1 MYNYSEKSKELV
13 EYVLKESDI
22 YHITK
27 LPVKFAA
34 LDAECIKRDPGFLS
48 FQWLYD
54 RLGFF
59 NGISGYNSFVKR
71 VLEFQQYGDYLK
83 SLRQRLNITHEM
95 INCKLKSNL
104 PVHISV
110 IQREGTS
117 EQKELDLNNVLDEE
131 FSVNIHPG
139 QTRAQGSVFLRD
151 PLKNVIL
158 YINKEQNIKLKK
170 YSFIKKIETIDD
182 LLPIYGVDNTF
193 INKKTGTIDFYMPGR
208 EHIKD
213 INKGLKKH
221 VQNNTYIL
229 KANGIYCDN
238 DKKEKVSLHSST
250 LYLPKTFTT
259 MNSFSRIFFN
269 NDINI
274 YTDNKEEAKGI
285 IEQGR
290 KKILSR
296 VLKEEYGKKYFFTS
310 TRTGSQ
316 KLKDIELN
324 GGSTWGRW
332 ASLGKRNHDFIHD
345 SLTEKESYISE
356 VANVLFNIEGKPK
369 QKFQGFI
376 LRNAFAT
383 DINDFKGI
391 VKLND
396 YRGFCITLD
405 TSKLKKGINRDIYE
419 LFFCIPS
426 TFAIAKTK
434 NKSISIINCEHEYW
448 KTEKNYKEYT
458 ITNKFFEEWQP

>member
-1 MYNYSEKSKELV
+1 MYNYSEESKKIM

-22 YHITK
+22 YHITE
-27 LPVKFAA
+27 LPVSFAA
-34 LDAECIKRDPGFLS
+34 LDADCQKNDPGFLS

-54 RLGFF
+54 KLGFF
-59 NGISGYNSFVKR
+59 HGIFAYNSFIKR

-83 SLRQRLNITHEM
+83 SLRQRFNITHEM
-95 INCKLKSNL
+95 INCNLNSNL

-110 IQREGTS
+110 S
-117 EQKELDLNNVLDEE
+117 QKKDSPEEIELDLNSTLDSE
-131 FSVNIHPG
+131 FAVIIHPG

-158 YINKEQNIKLKK
+158 YINKEHKIKLKK
-170 YSFIKKIETIDD
+170 YSFIKKIETIED
-182 LLPIYGVDNTF
+182 LLPIYRADNTLSN
-193 INKKTGTIDFYMPGR
+193 NKTATIDFYMPGR
-208 EHIKD
+208 GDIKE

-221 VQNNTYIL
+221 IQNDTHIL
-229 KANGIYCDN
+229 KANGIYSED
-238 DKKEKVSLHSST
+238 DKNEKISLHSST

-269 NDINI
+269 NDINL

-290 KKILSR
+290 KEILSR
-296 VLKEEYGKKYFFTS
+296 VLKEEYGKKYFLS
-310 TRTGSQ
+310 ATRTSSV
-316 KLKDIELN
+316 KLKDVELN

-332 ASLGKRNHDFIHD
+332 ASLGKRNHDFIHN
-345 SLTEKESYISE
+345 SLTKEESLISE
-356 VANVLFNIEGKPK
+356 VADVLIRLDSKPK
-369 QKFQGFI
+369 QKFSGFT
-376 LRNAFAT
+376 LRSTYETN
-383 DINDFKGI
+383 INDFKGI

-405 TSKLKKGINRDIYE
+405 TTKLKKGIYRDIYE

-426 TFAIAKTK
+426 TFSIAKTK
-434 NKSISIINCEHEYW
+434 NDSISIINCEHEYW
-448 KTEKNYKEYT
+448 KTKQNYKEY
-458 ITNKFFEEWQP
+458 IINNKFFQKWQQ